1 MKRITAIIILLTA
14 ALLCSAANAG
24 TGAAGDGIRADRLT
38 GLISEFS
45 GREGFEVVRIGRL
58 GTSIM
63 KRFIGLGAWAEGDS
77 GEAREVRE
85 LLSGLKK
92 LSIVEYGDCSEADRE
107 KFERRLGRVLAD
119 EDIIMEIKDGGD
131 MCRIYGVVDD
141 AADKLS
147 NFVLY
152 DPSDC
157 TLICLFGTIPMSAV
171 VSALDA

>member
-14 ALLCSAANAG
+14 ALLCSATNSRAG
-24 TGAAGDGIRADRLT
+24 SADDGIRADRLT
-38 GLISEFS
+38 DLISEFS
-45 GREGFEVVRIGRL
+45 GKDGFEVVRIGRL
-58 GTSIM
+58 GTSLM
-63 KRFIGLGAWAEGDS
+63 KRFIGLGARVEGDS
-77 GEAREVRE
+77 EDAGAVRE
-85 LLSGLKK
+85 LLSGLKR
-92 LSIVEYGDCSEADRE
+92 LSVVEYGDCCEADRE
-107 KFERRLGRVLAD
+107 KFEHKLGRLLRD

-131 MCRIYGVVDD
+131 TCRIYGVVDD